1 MIALVHAAPTT
12 LEPYRAPNLGVL
24 SSPRRFYLNVEGWRW
39 AADNDAYSKWDAGR
53 YRTMLNALADIPG
66 CLFVTAPDVIGDAA
80 WTLRRLSA
88 WLDSRLL
95 DGFPVA
101 LVSQDGLNA
110 EQIPWDDL
118 AAFFIGGSD
127 QWKMGDRNRRLVAE
141 AKERG
146 LWIHMGRVNGH
157 QRIRYAKA
165 IGCDSFDGTSMSW
178 FKDRWL
184 RDYVRHAGDGHKQEM
199 IDASPAD

>member
-1 MIALVHAAPTT
+1 MMALVHSAPTT
-12 LEPYRAPNLGVL
+12 LEQYREHNLGVL
-24 SSPRRFYLNVEGWRW
+24 SSPRRFYTNVEGWQW

-53 YRTMLNALADIPG
+53 YRTMLDALKGVPG
-66 CLFVTAPDVIGDAA
+66 CLFVTAPDVVGDAA
-80 WTLRRLSA
+80 WTLRRLYA

-101 LVSQDGLNA
+101 LVSQDELRS
-110 EQIPWDDL
+110 EQVPWDDL

-127 QWKMGDRNRRLVAE
+127 EWKMGDQNRRLVAE

-146 LWIHMGRVNGH
+146 LWVHMGRVNGH

-178 FKDRWL
+178 FKDTYL
-184 RDYVRHAGDGHKQEM
+184 REFVLHAGDGHRQEM
-199 IDASPAD
+199 IV